1 MADIKETLKKIP
13 KLGNAKIAGLVCNKK
28 APMILRLDLEIP
40 ADEFENALD
49 VLGLESTDEV
59 VDSLEKAL
67 AAIKK
72 HGSK

>member
-72 HGSK
+72 QRK